1 MRGPTSPAI
10 PPYYPVPE
18 FDWRLK
24 QPQRPPAPFFPP
36 QARKEPKG
44 VDEPDYLPVRRRRFP
59 RRTRNA
65 RTTAVYNPEQL
76 SRYNLPL
83 IETADDLAAR
93 LGTSPGA
100 LTWLTW
106 PEDAPSHYV
115 SREIPKRSGGSRL
128 ICAPKPRTRAA
139 QDWIMRHILRRLP
152 VHDCAHGF
160 VRGRSILTN
169 AQAHVGK
176 HIVVNLDLEDFFPS
190 ISFATVDGLF
200 EWMGYSKDVA
210 WHLAMLC
217 TCRYGGRR
225 YRRSLP
231 QGAPTSP
238 AIANAICWKL
248 DRRLSAL
255 AAKSGFTYTR
265 YADDLTLS
273 GDGAFASGLAGTL
286 VLIGKIIAE
295 EGFRINGAKTRFMR
309 RGERQEVTGLVVNDQ
324 AGLPRKELRNLRAT
338 LHNCLRRGPHAE
350 NREHDPLFRERLSGK
365 IALVRMINPAL
376 GQKLLQTFDAID
388 WPH

>member
-1 MRGPTSPAI
+1 MFLSRLSRARPNGHVVLSQGALTVAGWLKRLIGLDRSPKSAPPPTMRGPTSPAI

-176 HIVVNLDLEDFFPS
+176 HIVVNLDLEDFFPRNRS
-190 ISFATVDGLF
+190 NIIFPTIIICRHGYGRIRNFSFIS
-200 EWMGYSKDVA
+200 
-210 WHLAMLC
+210 
-217 TCRYGGRR
+217 
-225 YRRSLP
+225 
-231 QGAPTSP
+231 
-238 AIANAICWKL
+238 
-248 DRRLSAL
+248 
-255 AAKSGFTYTR
+255 
-265 YADDLTLS
+265 
-273 GDGAFASGLAGTL
+273 
-286 VLIGKIIAE
+286 
-295 EGFRINGAKTRFMR
+295 
-309 RGERQEVTGLVVNDQ
+309 
-324 AGLPRKELRNLRAT
+324 
-338 LHNCLRRGPHAE
+338 
-350 NREHDPLFRERLSGK
+350 
-365 IALVRMINPAL
+365 
-376 GQKLLQTFDAID
+376 
-388 WPH
+388 